1 MSVIAG
7 GGAAPATPR
16 QMIQNLAA
24 EPGPLNHRLAAQIMA
39 NNVWQDVVPYVGGGP
54 QPETRMGVG
63 GTSPTSWAEAYPR
76 GTVNAGPAPRNRGS
90 VNLTLDLID
99 SIANENGKYRTRMPD
114 YKRVNGKWVKT
125 GGEHLDWVKQP
136 KGMALE
142 RQMQGIGAL
151 IHEFAHT
158 RQKPN
163 QYNVVRDE
171 GGADAF
177 AALLYQKILK
187 DLGFNEPRSAYQGYE
202 QNYGLHYMARHGKNA
217 ALHTQFRR

>member
-1 MSVIAG
+1 MARSPKQGWASAAPPPIAG
-7 GGAAPATPR
+7 LKPTRVALSTLG
-16 QMIQNLAA
+16 L
-24 EPGPLNHRLAAQIMA
+24 PL
-39 NNVWQDVVPYVGGGP
+39 
-54 QPETRMGVG
+54 
-63 GTSPTSWAEAYPR
+63 
-76 GTVNAGPAPRNRGS
+76 RNRGS

-99 SIANENGKYRTRMPD
+99 SIANENGKYRTRVPD

-125 GGEHLDWVKQP
+125 GGQHLDWVKQP
-136 KGMALE
+136 RGMALE

-217 ALHTQFRR
+217 ACTRSSGANYIPALRGSGV